1 MRRHALSIS
10 LIALILTAAM
20 TAGAARAEVS
30 IEQLINDAG
39 LTAGPVATRDLK
51 NWRTPRKIVVRDM
64 LGLTERLQ
72 AAYPET
78 QFIGVDSSAG
88 AAAQAAGADAIIGYC
103 GNDIVAAADNLV
115 WIQIFSA
122 GSERCLAVDK
132 VGNGNILLTNM
143 QKMSSPVIGEHAVAM
158 MMSLTRGLV
167 PFAKVMQGGEWQRGM
182 AQSAGMT
189 SLSGKTV
196 LVVGLGGIGTAVARR
211 AHGLGT
217 YVIATRNSSRS
228 GPDFVGYVGLSDELL
243 TLAARADVVVN
254 ALPLTPKTTNLF
266 DRAFFN
272 AVKPGALFI
281 NVGRGGSVVTE
292 ELVAALEDGRIAGAG
307 LDVTQPEPLPADH
320 PLWQMDNVII
330 TPHVASTGSE
340 RERHGVLVEENV
352 RRFIAGDKLLNV
364 VDPAKGY

>member
-1 MRRHALSIS
+1 
-10 LIALILTAAM
+10 
-20 TAGAARAEVS
+20 
-30 IEQLINDAG
+30 
-39 LTAGPVATRDLK
+39 
-51 NWRTPRKIVVRDM
+51 
-64 LGLTERLQ
+64 
-72 AAYPET
+72 
-78 QFIGVDSSAG
+78 
-88 AAAQAAGADAIIGYC
+88 
-103 GNDIVAAADNLV
+103 
-115 WIQIFSA
+115 
-122 GSERCLAVDK
+122 
-132 VGNGNILLTNM
+132 M

-167 PFAKVMQGGEWQRGM
+167 PFAKVMKDGIWQRGM
-182 AQSAGMT
+182 ARSAGMT

-281 NVGRGGSVVTE
+281 NVGRGGSVVTD
-292 ELVAALEDGRIAGAG
+292 ELVAALEGR
-307 LDVTQPEPLPADH
+307 
-320 PLWQMDNVII
+320 
-330 TPHVASTGSE
+330 PHCWRG
-340 RERHGVLVEENV
+340 
-352 RRFIAGDKLLNV
+352 
-364 VDPAKGY
+364 P

>member
-1 MRRHALSIS
+1 MRRYAF
-10 LIALILTAAM
+10 LIGLMAVTVVA
-20 TAGAARAEVS
+20 AGAARAEVT
-30 IEQLINDAG
+30 IEQLIADAQ
-39 LTAGPVATRDLK
+39 LAEGPVAARELK
-51 NWRTPRKIVVRDM
+51 GWRTPKKIVVRDVR
-64 LGLTERLQ
+64 GLAERLQ
-72 AAYPET
+72 ADYPGT
-78 QFIGVDSSAG
+78 QIIGVDSSAG
-88 AAAQAAGADAIIGYC
+88 AVAQAAGADAIIGFC
-103 GNDIVAAADNLV
+103 RDDIVAAADELV

-132 VGNGNILLTNM
+132 VGNGDILLTNM

-167 PFAKVMQGGEWQRGM
+167 PYAKVMRDGAWERGM
-182 AQSAGMT
+182 AESAGMT
-189 SLSGKTV
+189 SLAGKTV

-266 DRAFFN
+266 DRAFFE

-281 NVGRGGSVVTE
+281 NVGRGGSVVTD
-292 ELVAALEDGRIAGAG
+292 ELVAALKDGRIGGAG

-320 PLWQMDNVII
+320 ALWQMDNVII
-330 TPHVASTGSE
+330 TPHVAGSGGE
-340 RERHGVLVEENV
+340 RERHGVLVNENV

-364 VDPAKGY
+364 VDPQKGY

>member
-1 MRRHALSIS
+1 MQRYAF
-10 LIALILTAAM
+10 LIGLMAVAVAA
-20 TAGAARAEVS
+20 AGAARAEVT
-30 IEQLINDAG
+30 IEQLIANAQ
-39 LTAGPVATRDLK
+39 LAEGPVAARELK
-51 NWRTPRKIVVRDM
+51 GWRTPKKIVVRDAF
-64 LGLTERLQ
+64 GLAERLQ
-72 AAYPET
+72 ADYPAI
-78 QFIGVDSSAG
+78 QIIGVDASAG
-88 AAAQAAGADAIIGYC
+88 AVAQAAGADAIIGFC
-103 GNDIVAAADNLV
+103 NDDIVAAADDLV

-132 VGNGNILLTNM
+132 VGNGEILLTNM

-167 PFAKVMQGGEWQRGM
+167 PYAKVMRDGAWQRGLPER
-182 AQSAGMT
+182 AGMT

-196 LVVGLGGIGTAVARR
+196 LVVGLGGIGTAVAQR

-217 YVIATRNSSRS
+217 RVIATRNSSRS
-228 GPDFVGYVGLSDELL
+228 GPDYVDYVGLSDELL
-243 TLAARADVVVN
+243 ELAARADVVVS

-266 DRAFFN
+266 DRAFFD

-281 NVGRGGSVVTE
+281 NVGRGGSVVTD

-330 TPHVASTGSE
+330 TPHVSGSGSE
-340 RERHGVLVEENV
+340 RERYGVLVNENV

-364 VDPAKGY
+364 VDPDKGY

>member
-1 MRRHALSIS
+1 MRCHAFLIS
-10 LIALILTAAM
+10 LTAIAAVA
-20 TAGAARAEVS
+20 AGAARAELS
-30 IEQLINDAG
+30 IEQLIDEAG
-39 LTAGPVATRDLK
+39 LAEGPVAARDLDG
-51 NWRTPRKIVVRDM
+51 WRAPKKIVVRDV
-64 LGLTERLQ
+64 LGLAERLQ
-72 AAYPET
+72 AAYPKT
-78 QFIGVDSSAG
+78 QIVGVDTSGA
-88 AAAQAAGADAIIGYC
+88 AAAQAAGADAIVGFC
-103 GNDIVAAADNLV
+103 RDDIVAAADDLV

-122 GSERCLAVDK
+122 GSERCLAVDR
-132 VGNGNILLTNM
+132 VGNGDILLTNM
-143 QKMSSPVIGEHAVAM
+143 QKMSSSIIGEHAVAM

-167 PFAKVMQGGEWQRGM
+167 PYAKVMQSGGWQRGL
-182 AQSAGMT
+182 AESAGMT

-217 YVIATRNSSRS
+217 FVIATRNSSRS

-254 ALPLTPKTTNLF
+254 ALPITPKTTNLF
-266 DRAFFN
+266 NRAFFD

-281 NVGRGGSVVTE
+281 NVGRGGSVVTD

-330 TPHVASTGSE
+330 TPHVAASGSE
-340 RERHGVLVEENV
+340 RERYDVLVEENV

-364 VDPAKGY
+364 VDPEKGY